1 MVLPRWTQ
9 GRAGLCSPVAAMMVC
24 AALVQLTSSHEDLH
38 HGHGHAGH
46 SHEDLHHGHGHA
58 GHGHEDL
65 HHGHGHAGHSHA
77 GHGHKD
83 LHHGHGHEDLHH
95 GHGHA
100 GHGHEDLHHGHS
112 HAGHSHED
120 LYHGHSHEDLY
131 HGHSHEDL
139 YHGHSHAGHSHKDLH
154 HGHSHAGHGHE
165 DLHHGHSHAGHGH
178 EDLYHGHSHSH
189 GDVHG
194 HELLHEDFHG
204 PSQADFSH
212 QPEEVHVQHSTEGSP
227 SHRQLPGKERQDLVT
242 LWTHAIG
249 ATLLISAAPYFI
261 LFLIPVESNTSQHQ
275 ALLRLL
281 LSFASGGLLG
291 DAFLHLIPHAL
302 VPHSHHAEGGH
313 AHSHSQPVSSGHGH
327 SHQGQDHQRMMAVG
341 LWVLA
346 GIIAFLVVEK
356 FVRHVKGGHGHGHS
370 HGGHS
375 HAPKAKSSSGE
386 EDDGPRE
393 RKAGK
398 VGAPNKAP
406 PKKRGQESEEQTQSS
421 MKVSGYLNLAA
432 DLTHNFTDGLAIGA
446 SFLAGAGVGAVTTL
460 TVLLHEVPHE
470 VGDFAILVQSGCS
483 KRKAMKLQLLTAL
496 GALAGTACSL
506 LAEGI
511 GEAATAW
518 ILPFTAGGFIYV
530 GTVSV
535 IPELLRDSAPLQSLL
550 ENPGVRAPLPC
561 TPPPA
566 PALCHSRDGRNPG
579 VRAPRRGGALSRED

>member
-1 MVLPRWTQ
+1 MVLPGQTQ
-9 GRAGLCSPVAAMMVC
+9 GRAGLCGPVAAMMVC
-24 AALVQLTSSHEDLH
+24 AALIQITSSHEDLH
-38 HGHGHAGH
+38 HRH
-46 SHEDLHHGHGHA
+46 SHEDLHHGHSLA
-58 GHGHEDL
+58 GHG
-65 HHGHGHAGHSHA
+65 
-77 GHGHKD
+77 
-83 LHHGHGHEDLHH
+83 
-95 GHGHA
+95 
-100 GHGHEDLHHGHS
+100 
-112 HAGHSHED
+112 HED
-120 LYHGHSHEDLY
+120 LYHGHS
-131 HGHSHEDL
+131 
-139 YHGHSHAGHSHKDLH
+139 
-154 HGHSHAGHGHE
+154 HE

-178 EDLYHGHSHSH
+178 EDLYHGHSHEDLHNGRSH
-189 GDVHG
+189 AGHG
-194 HELLHEDFHG
+194 HAEDLHHRHSTVGHSHEDLQHGHSHAHHSHLHRDFHGYGHSHKDFHG
-204 PSQADFSH
+204 PSEADFSH
-212 QPEEVHVQHSTEGSP
+212 QPKEVHVPHSAKGSP
-227 SHRQLPGKERQDLVT
+227 SHQQLPGKERQDLVK

-302 VPHSHHAEGGH
+302 VPHSHHTEGGH
-313 AHSHSQPVSSGHGH
+313 VHSHSPTVSAGHGH
-327 SHQGQDHQRMMAVG
+327 SHQGSPADDGCGALG
-341 LWVLA
+341 A
-346 GIIAFLVVEK
+346 GWHCSLP
-356 FVRHVKGGHGHGHS
+356 GGGEVCETRERGTWPWAQPRRTEPCS
-370 HGGHS
+370 E
-375 HAPKAKSSSGE
+375 GE
-386 EDDGPRE
+386 EQLWRGGQR
-393 RKAGK
+393 
-398 VGAPNKAP
+398 AP
-406 PKKRGQESEEQTQSS
+406 GEEGRQA

-535 IPELLRDSAPLQSLL
+535 IPELLRDAAPLQSLL
-550 ENPGVRAPLPC
+550 EVLGLVCGVAMMVLI
-561 TPPPA
+561 A
-566 PALCHSRDGRNPG
+566 HY
-579 VRAPRRGGALSRED
+579 E

>member
-1 MVLPRWTQ
+1 MRICTTATATPGTATRICTTATATPGTATRICTTATATPATATRICTTATAMRICTTATATPGTATRICAMATAMLITATRTRTSTAMVIHTRTFMAMGIHTRTSTAPARLTLATSPRRSMLCTRLR
-9 GRAGLCSPVAAMMVC
+9 GPRA
-24 AALVQLTSSHEDLH
+24 TSSCLGRRGRTWSSC
-38 HGHGHAGH
+38 GHTL
-46 SHEDLHHGHGHA
+46 SPPP
-58 GHGHEDL
+58 
-65 HHGHGHAGHSHA
+65 
-77 GHGHKD
+77 
-83 LHHGHGHEDLHH
+83 
-95 GHGHA
+95 
-100 GHGHEDLHHGHS
+100 
-112 HAGHSHED
+112 
-120 LYHGHSHEDLY
+120 
-131 HGHSHEDL
+131 
-139 YHGHSHAGHSHKDLH
+139 
-154 HGHSHAGHGHE
+154 
-165 DLHHGHSHAGHGH
+165 
-178 EDLYHGHSHSH
+178 
-189 GDVHG
+189 
-194 HELLHEDFHG
+194 F
-204 PSQADFSH
+204 P
-212 QPEEVHVQHSTEGSP
+212 QPLQ
-227 SHRQLPGKERQDLVT
+227 
-242 LWTHAIG
+242 AIG

-302 VPHSHHAEGGH
+302 VPHSHHVEGGH
-313 AHSHSQPVSSGHGH
+313 AHSHSPTVSPGHGH

-346 GIIAFLVVEK
+346 GIVAFLVVEK
-356 FVRHVKGGHGHGHS
+356 FVRHMKGGHGHGHS

-386 EDDGPRE
+386 EDNGPQE

-398 VGAPNKAP
+398 VRAPDKAAA
-406 PKKRGQESEEQTQSS
+406 KKRGQELEERTQEST

-535 IPELLRDSAPLQSLL
+535 IPELLRDAAPLQSLL
-550 ENPGVRAPLPC
+550 EVLGLVCGVAMMVLI
-561 TPPPA
+561 A
-566 PALCHSRDGRNPG
+566 QY
-579 VRAPRRGGALSRED
+579 E